1 MMKLTQCRVN
11 FTGEYQ
17 SIAVIAGFW
26 RLLRSLNL
34 DVKLL
39 LMFVLPITAN
49 SLSLLL
55 TGDQFTLNNTGL
67 YLQMNCLS
75 LYQV

>member
-17 SIAVIAGFW
+17 SSVIAGFW